1 MTTSTEATEKP
12 AWRKILELEAETPG
26 NSQYARTCRVRG
38 KTILEEIDRLHRVI
52 TMVEEQRIRLVEKV
66 ESAFLEGRNVLPDAT
81 DDQAAV
87 IEEWARMALWHGD
100 YGVSKASTESFQRT
114 GLM

>member
-1 MTTSTEATEKP
+1 MGWGEAR
-12 AWRKILELEAETPG
+12 AINHLEG
-26 NSQYARTCRVRG
+26 
-38 KTILEEIDRLHRVI
+38 
-52 TMVEEQRIRLVEKV
+52 QRRRLVEKL

-100 YGVSKASTESFQRT
+100 YGPSERDSRINAKPQR
-114 GLM
+114 